1 MPAIMPTAKIWTGFQ
16 EMTDGGAEQR
26 MRPAYVRA
34 MDKLYLL
41 CMVVCITSIVCMTV
55 LIFTGVVTRYFFSVG
70 ARFAEPMSIF
80 FTVQL
85 TMYGAAI
92 CYRSQAHL
100 RLEVFV
106 RMLPERL
113 QHLPHYVVHVLMAT
127 IACLM
132 IYYGYSL
139 AETTWFQSYP
149 EFDEIKVGVVYSAI
163 PGGGAVTLLF
173 VIERVLYH
181 DTLVELEGEEMRHA
195 MELAEQEAS
204 KLDL

>member
-1 MPAIMPTAKIWTGFQ
+1 
-16 EMTDGGAEQR
+16 MTRGGPERQK
-26 MRPAYVRA
+26 RPAYVGA

-41 CMVVCITSIVCMTV
+41 CMVLCVISIVCMTV
-55 LIFTGVVTRYFFSVG
+55 LIFSGVVSRYFFQAG

-100 RLEVFV
+100 RLELFV
-106 RMLPERL
+106 RLLPDRL
-113 QHLPHYVVHVLMAT
+113 QTLPQYVVHALMAA

-132 IYYGYSL
+132 IFYGYSL

-163 PGGGAVTLLF
+163 PGGGAVLLLF
-173 VIERVLYH
+173 VIERVFHH
-181 DTLVELEGEEMRHA
+181 DTLEELEGEEMRHA
-195 MELAEQEAS
+195 LELAEKEAA
-204 KLDL
+204 KLNL

>member
-1 MPAIMPTAKIWTGFQ
+1 
-16 EMTDGGAEQR
+16 MTNGVPEQR
-26 MRPAYVRA
+26 VRPAYVRV

-41 CMVVCITSIVCMTV
+41 CMVVCVISIVCMTV
-55 LIFTGVVTRYFFSVG
+55 LIFTGVVSRYVFEVG

-85 TMYGAAI
+85 TLYGSAI

-106 RMLPERL
+106 RMLPDRL
-113 QHLPHYVVHVLMAT
+113 QYLPHYIVHALMAT

-132 IYYGYSL
+132 VYYGYSL

-173 VIERVLYH
+173 VIERVFYH
-181 DTLVELEGEEMRHA
+181 DALAELEGEEMRHA
-195 MELAEQEAS
+195 MELAEHEAS
-204 KLDL
+204 KFNL

>member
-1 MPAIMPTAKIWTGFQ
+1 
-16 EMTDGGAEQR
+16 MTNGVPEQR
-26 MRPAYVRA
+26 VRPAYVRV

-41 CMVVCITSIVCMTV
+41 CMVVCVISIVCMTV
-55 LIFTGVVTRYFFSVG
+55 LIFTGVVSRYVFEVG

-85 TMYGAAI
+85 TLYGSAI

-106 RMLPERL
+106 RMLPDRL
-113 QHLPHYVVHVLMAT
+113 QYLPHYAVHGLMAT

-132 IYYGYSL
+132 VYYGYSL

-173 VIERVLYH
+173 IIERVFYH
-181 DTLVELEGEEMRHA
+181 DTLVEMEGEEMRRA
-195 MELAEQEAS
+195 MELAEHEAS
-204 KLDL
+204 KFNL

>member
-1 MPAIMPTAKIWTGFQ
+1 MTNAGPARRT
-16 EMTDGGAEQR
+16 
-26 MRPAYVRA
+26 RPAYVRI

-41 CMVVCITSIVCMTV
+41 CMVVCVISIVCMTV
-55 LIFTGVVTRYFFSVG
+55 LIFTGVVSRYVFEVG

-85 TMYGAAI
+85 TLYGSAI

-106 RMLPERL
+106 RMLPDRL
-113 QHLPHYVVHVLMAT
+113 QHLPHYLVHGLMAT

-132 IYYGYSL
+132 VYYGYSL

-173 VIERVLYH
+173 VIERVFYH
-181 DTLVELEGEEMRHA
+181 DVLVELEDQEMRHA

-204 KLDL
+204 KFNL

>member
-1 MPAIMPTAKIWTGFQ
+1 
-16 EMTDGGAEQR
+16 MTNGGAER
-26 MRPAYVRA
+26 RRRPAYVRG

-41 CMVVCITSIVCMTV
+41 CMVVCVIAIVCMTV
-55 LIFTGVVTRYFFSVG
+55 LIFTGVVTRYFFAFG

-85 TMYGAAI
+85 TMYGSAI

-113 QHLPHYVVHVLMAT
+113 QYLPQYIVHALMAI

-132 IYYGYSL
+132 IYFGYSL

-163 PGGGAVTLLF
+163 PGGGAVLLLF
-173 VIERVLYH
+173 VIERVLFH

-204 KLDL
+204 KHNL

>member
-1 MPAIMPTAKIWTGFQ
+1 
-16 EMTDGGAEQR
+16 MTNGGPEQGT
-26 MRPAYVRA
+26 RPAYVRV

-41 CMVVCITSIVCMTV
+41 CMVVCVTSIVCMTA
-55 LIFTGVVTRYFFSVG
+55 LIFFGVVTRYFFEFG

-85 TMYGAAI
+85 TMYGAAA

-100 RLEVFV
+100 RLELFV
-106 RMLPERL
+106 RMLPDRL
-113 QHLPHYVVHVLMAT
+113 QPLPHHAVQALMAV

-132 IYYGYSL
+132 VYYGYSL

-173 VIERVLYH
+173 VIERVLYREV
-181 DTLVELEGEEMRHA
+181 LEELEGEEIRHA
-195 MELAEQEAS
+195 MELAEKEAG

>member
-1 MPAIMPTAKIWTGFQ
+1 MPIASTWTGLQ
-16 EMTDGGAEQR
+16 EMTDAGPDQR
-26 MRPAYVRA
+26 ARPAYVRV
-34 MDKLYLL
+34 MDKLYFL
-41 CMVVCITSIVCMTV
+41 CMVVCIISIVCMTV
-55 LIFTGVVTRYFFSVG
+55 LIFTGVISRYFFEVG

-85 TMYGAAI
+85 TMYGSAI

-100 RLEVFV
+100 RLELFV
-106 RMLPERL
+106 GMLPERL
-113 QHLPHYVVHVLMAT
+113 QHLPHHLVQGLMAT

-132 IYYGYSL
+132 IFYGYSL

-163 PGGGAVTLLF
+163 PGSGAVTLLF
-173 VIERVLYH
+173 VIERMLYH
-181 DTLVELEGEEMRHA
+181 DTLTDLEGAEMRHA

-204 KLDL
+204 KLNL

>member
-1 MPAIMPTAKIWTGFQ
+1 
-16 EMTDGGAEQR
+16 MTNGVPEQR
-26 MRPAYVRA
+26 VRPAYVRV

-41 CMVVCITSIVCMTV
+41 CMVVCVISIVCMTV
-55 LIFTGVVTRYFFSVG
+55 LIFTGVVSRYVFEVG

-85 TMYGAAI
+85 TLYGSAI

-106 RMLPERL
+106 RMLPDHL
-113 QHLPHYVVHVLMAT
+113 QHLPHYLVHGLMAT

-132 IYYGYSL
+132 VYYGYSL

-173 VIERVLYH
+173 VIERVFYH
-181 DTLVELEGEEMRHA
+181 DALVELEGEEMRHA
-195 MELAEQEAS
+195 LELAEQEAS
-204 KLDL
+204 KFNL

>member
-1 MPAIMPTAKIWTGFQ
+1 MPIASTWTGYQ
-16 EMTDGGAEQR
+16 EMTDGGPEQR
-26 MRPAYVRA
+26 KRPAYVRV
-34 MDKLYLL
+34 MDKLYFL
-41 CMVVCITSIVCMTV
+41 CMAVCVFSIVCMTV
-55 LIFTGVVTRYFFSVG
+55 LIFTGVISRYVFAVG

-100 RLEVFV
+100 RLGFFV
-106 RMLPERL
+106 QLLPDRL
-113 QHLPHYVVHVLMAT
+113 QYLPHYIVHALMAT
-127 IACLM
+127 IAVLM

-163 PGGGAVTLLF
+163 PGAGAVTLLF
-173 VIERVLYH
+173 IIERVFYH
-181 DTLVELEGEEMRHA
+181 DALVELEDQEMRHA
-195 MELAEQEAS
+195 LELADKES
-204 KLDL
+204 RKLSL

>member
-1 MPAIMPTAKIWTGFQ
+1 MPT
-16 EMTDGGAEQR
+16 
-26 MRPAYVRA
+26 YVKV
-34 MDKLYLL
+34 MEKLYLL
-41 CMVVCITSIVCMTV
+41 CMVLCVIAIVCMTL
-55 LIFTGVVTRYFFSVG
+55 LIFTGVISRYFFQVG

-85 TMYGAAI
+85 TLYGSAI

-106 RMLPERL
+106 KMLPERL
-113 QHLPHYVVHVLMAT
+113 QFLPEYIVHALMAG

-132 IYYGYSL
+132 IFYGYSL

-149 EFDEIKVGVVYSAI
+149 EFDEIRVGVVYSAI
-163 PGGGAVTLLF
+163 PGGGAVMLLF

-181 DTLVELEGEEMRHA
+181 DTLVALEDEEARQE

-204 KLDL
+204 KLNL

>member
-1 MPAIMPTAKIWTGFQ
+1 
-16 EMTDGGAEQR
+16 MTNGVPEQR
-26 MRPAYVRA
+26 VRPAYVRV

-41 CMVVCITSIVCMTV
+41 CMVVCVISIVCMTV
-55 LIFTGVVTRYFFSVG
+55 LIFTGVVSRYVFEVG

-85 TMYGAAI
+85 TLYGSAI

-106 RMLPERL
+106 RMLPDRL
-113 QHLPHYVVHVLMAT
+113 QHLPHYLVHGLMAT

-132 IYYGYSL
+132 VYYGYSL

-173 VIERVLYH
+173 IIERVFYH
-181 DTLVELEGEEMRHA
+181 DVLVELEGEEMRRA
-195 MELAEQEAS
+195 MELAEHEAS
-204 KLDL
+204 KFNL

>member
-1 MPAIMPTAKIWTGFQ
+1 
-16 EMTDGGAEQR
+16 
-26 MRPAYVRA
+26 

-41 CMVVCITSIVCMTV
+41 CMVVCVVSIVCMTG
-55 LIFTGVVTRYFFSVG
+55 LIFFGVISRYFFEVG

-85 TMYGAAI
+85 TMYGAAM

-100 RLEVFV
+100 RLELFV
-106 RMLPERL
+106 RMLPDRL
-113 QHLPHYVVHVLMAT
+113 QHLPGHAVHVLMAA

-132 IYYGYSL
+132 VYYGYSL

-163 PGGGAVTLLF
+163 PGGGAVLFLF
-173 VIERVLYH
+173 VIERVFYH
-181 DTLVELEGEEMRHA
+181 DALAELEGEELRHA
-195 MELAEQEAS
+195 LELAEQEAG
-204 KLDL
+204 KLNL

>member
-1 MPAIMPTAKIWTGFQ
+1 
-16 EMTDGGAEQR
+16 MTNGVPEQR
-26 MRPAYVRA
+26 VRPAYVRV

-41 CMVVCITSIVCMTV
+41 CMVVCVISIVCMTV
-55 LIFTGVVTRYFFSVG
+55 LIFTGVVSRYVFEVG

-85 TMYGAAI
+85 TLYGSAI

-106 RMLPERL
+106 RMLPDRL
-113 QHLPHYVVHVLMAT
+113 QHLPHYLVHGLMAT

-132 IYYGYSL
+132 VYYGYSL

-173 VIERVLYH
+173 VIERVFYH
-181 DTLVELEGEEMRHA
+181 DVLVELEGEEMRHA
-195 MELAEQEAS
+195 MELAEHEAS
-204 KLDL
+204 KFNL

>member
-1 MPAIMPTAKIWTGFQ
+1 
-16 EMTDGGAEQR
+16 MTIGGVEQR
-26 MRPAYVRA
+26 TRPTYVGV
-34 MDKLYLL
+34 MDKLYLF
-41 CMVVCITSIVCMTV
+41 CMVVCVVSIVCMTV
-55 LIFTGVVTRYFFSVG
+55 LIFIGVISRYFFEVG

-92 CYRSQAHL
+92 CYRAQAHL
-100 RLEVFV
+100 RLELFV

-113 QHLPHYVVHVLMAT
+113 QILPHYAVHALMAT

-132 IYYGYSL
+132 IYFGYSL

-163 PGGGAVTLLF
+163 PGGGAVLLLF
-173 VIERVLYH
+173 VLERMFYH

-195 MELAEQEAS
+195 LELADKEAS
-204 KLDL
+204 KLNL

>member
-1 MPAIMPTAKIWTGFQ
+1 
-16 EMTDGGAEQR
+16 MTNGGAER
-26 MRPAYVRA
+26 RIMPAYVKV
-34 MDKLYLL
+34 MGKLYLL
-41 CMVVCITSIVCMTV
+41 CMVLCVISIVCMTV
-55 LIFTGVVTRYFFSVG
+55 LIFVGVISRYVFEVG

-85 TMYGAAI
+85 TLYGSAI

-106 RMLPERL
+106 KMLPERL
-113 QHLPHYVVHVLMAT
+113 QNYPQYIVHGLMAT

-163 PGGGAVTLLF
+163 PGGGAVLLLF
-173 VIERVLYH
+173 VIARVLYH
-181 DTLVELEGEEMRHA
+181 DILVELEGEEMRHA

-204 KLDL
+204 KLNL

>member
-1 MPAIMPTAKIWTGFQ
+1 
-16 EMTDGGAEQR
+16 MTNGAAVRR
-26 MRPAYVRA
+26 MRPAYVRV

-41 CMVVCITSIVCMTV
+41 CMVVCVVSIVCMTT
-55 LIFTGVVTRYFFSVG
+55 LIFFGVISRYFFEVG

-85 TMYGAAI
+85 TMYGAAV

-100 RLEVFV
+100 RLELFV
-106 RMLPERL
+106 GMLPEHL
-113 QHLPHYVVHVLMAT
+113 QRLPHNLVHALMVT

-132 IYYGYSL
+132 VYFGYSL

-149 EFDEIKVGVVYSAI
+149 EFDEIRVGLVYSAI
-163 PGGGAVTLLF
+163 PGSGAVTLLF
-173 VIERVLYH
+173 VIERIFYH

-195 MELAEQEAS
+195 MELAEREAR
-204 KLDL
+204 KLNL

>member
-1 MPAIMPTAKIWTGFQ
+1 
-16 EMTDGGAEQR
+16 MTRGGPER
-26 MRPAYVRA
+26 TKRPAYVGA

-41 CMVVCITSIVCMTV
+41 CMVLCVISIVCMTV
-55 LIFTGVVTRYFFSVG
+55 LIFSGVVSRYFFGAG

-100 RLEVFV
+100 RLELFV
-106 RMLPERL
+106 RLLPDRL
-113 QHLPHYVVHVLMAT
+113 QTLPQYVVHALMAA

-132 IYYGYSL
+132 IFYGYSL

-163 PGGGAVTLLF
+163 PGGGAVLLLF
-173 VIERVLYH
+173 VIERVFYH
-181 DTLVELEGEEMRHA
+181 DTLEELEGEEMRHA
-195 MELAEQEAS
+195 LELAEKEAA
-204 KLDL
+204 KLNL

>member
-1 MPAIMPTAKIWTGFQ
+1 MPIASTWTGLPK
-16 EMTDGGAEQR
+16 MTIGGPER
-26 MRPAYVRA
+26 RTRPAYVRV

-41 CMVVCITSIVCMTV
+41 CMVVCVISIVCMTV
-55 LIFTGVVTRYFFSVG
+55 LIFTGVVSRYFFQAG

-85 TMYGAAI
+85 TLYGSAI

-106 RMLPERL
+106 KMLPERL
-113 QHLPHYVVHVLMAT
+113 QNYPQYIFHGLMAT

-163 PGGGAVTLLF
+163 PGGGAVMLLF

-181 DTLVELEGEEMRHA
+181 DTLTDLEGAGMRHA

-204 KLDL
+204 KLNL

>member
-1 MPAIMPTAKIWTGFQ
+1 
-16 EMTDGGAEQR
+16 MTNAGPGQR
-26 MRPAYVRA
+26 VRPAYVRV

-41 CMVVCITSIVCMTV
+41 CMVVCVVSIVCMTG
-55 LIFTGVVTRYFFSVG
+55 LIFFGVISRYFFEVG

-85 TMYGAAI
+85 TMYGAAM

-100 RLEVFV
+100 RLELFV
-106 RMLPERL
+106 RMLPDRL
-113 QHLPHYVVHVLMAT
+113 QHLPGHAVHVLMAA

-132 IYYGYSL
+132 VYYGYSL

-163 PGGGAVTLLF
+163 PGGGAVLFLF
-173 VIERVLYH
+173 VIERVFYH
-181 DTLVELEGEEMRHA
+181 DALVELEGEELRHA
-195 MELAEQEAS
+195 LELAEQEAGR
-204 KLDL
+204 LNL

>member
-1 MPAIMPTAKIWTGFQ
+1 
-16 EMTDGGAEQR
+16 MTIAGPEQR
-26 MRPAYVRA
+26 VRPAYVRV

-41 CMVVCITSIVCMTV
+41 CMVVCVVSIVCMTV
-55 LIFTGVVTRYFFSVG
+55 LIFFGVISRYFFEVG

-85 TMYGAAI
+85 TMYGAAM

-100 RLEVFV
+100 RLELFV
-106 RMLPERL
+106 RMLPDRL
-113 QHLPHYVVHVLMAT
+113 QHLPHYAVHVLMAA

-132 IYYGYSL
+132 VFYGYSL

-149 EFDEIKVGVVYSAI
+149 EFDEIRVGVVYSAI
-163 PGGGAVTLLF
+163 PGGGAVLLLF
-173 VIERVLYH
+173 VIERVFYH

-195 MELAEQEAS
+195 MELAEKEAS
-204 KLDL
+204 KRDL

>member
-1 MPAIMPTAKIWTGFQ
+1 
-16 EMTDGGAEQR
+16 
-26 MRPAYVRA
+26 MRPAYVRV
-34 MDKLYLL
+34 MDKLYLV
-41 CMVVCITSIVCMTV
+41 CMVVCVISIVCMTV
-55 LIFTGVVTRYFFSVG
+55 LIFSGVVSRYVFEVG

-85 TMYGAAI
+85 TLYGSAI

-106 RMLPERL
+106 RMLPDSL
-113 QHLPHYVVHVLMAT
+113 QRLPHYVVHALMAA

-132 IYYGYSL
+132 VYYGYSL

-173 VIERVLYH
+173 VIERVFYH
-181 DTLVELEGEEMRHA
+181 DALVELEGEEMRHA

-204 KLDL
+204 KFDL

>member
-1 MPAIMPTAKIWTGFQ
+1 
-16 EMTDGGAEQR
+16 MTNGVPEQR
-26 MRPAYVRA
+26 VRPAYVRV

-41 CMVVCITSIVCMTV
+41 CMVVCVISIVCMTV
-55 LIFTGVVTRYFFSVG
+55 LIFTGVVSRYVFEVG

-100 RLEVFV
+100 RLGVFV
-106 RMLPERL
+106 QMLPDRL
-113 QHLPHYVVHVLMAT
+113 QYLPHYLVHALMAT

-132 IYYGYSL
+132 VYYGYSL

-163 PGGGAVTLLF
+163 PGGGAVLLLF
-173 VIERVLYH
+173 VIERVFYN

-195 MELAEQEAS
+195 LELADQEAS
-204 KLDL
+204 KWNL

>member
-1 MPAIMPTAKIWTGFQ
+1 MNGGPEHRERPT
-16 EMTDGGAEQR
+16 
-26 MRPAYVRA
+26 YVKV

-41 CMVVCITSIVCMTV
+41 CMFVCVISIVCMTGF
-55 LIFTGVVTRYFFSVG
+55 IFTGVVTRYFFALG

-100 RLEVFV
+100 RLELFV
-106 RMLPERL
+106 KMLPEHL
-113 QHLPHYVVHVLMAT
+113 QYIPDYIVRGLMAL

-149 EFDEIKVGVVYSAI
+149 EFDEIRVGVVYSAI
-163 PGGGAVTLLF
+163 PGGGAVLLLF
-173 VIERVLYH
+173 VIEQVFYRDALA
-181 DTLVELEGEEMRHA
+181 ELKGEEMRHA
-195 MELAEQEAS
+195 IELAAKEAE
-204 KLDL
+204 KLSL

>member
-1 MPAIMPTAKIWTGFQ
+1 
-16 EMTDGGAEQR
+16 MTNGVPEQR
-26 MRPAYVRA
+26 VRPAYVRV

-41 CMVVCITSIVCMTV
+41 CMVVCVISIVCMTV
-55 LIFTGVVTRYFFSVG
+55 LIFTGVVSRYVFEVG

-85 TMYGAAI
+85 TLYGSAI

-106 RMLPERL
+106 RMLPDHL
-113 QHLPHYVVHVLMAT
+113 QHLPHYLVHGLMAT

-132 IYYGYSL
+132 VYYGYSL

-173 VIERVLYH
+173 VIERVFYH
-181 DTLVELEGEEMRHA
+181 DALAELEGEEMRHA
-195 MELAEQEAS
+195 MELAEHEAS
-204 KLDL
+204 KFNL

>member
-1 MPAIMPTAKIWTGFQ
+1 
-16 EMTDGGAEQR
+16 MTNGVPEQR
-26 MRPAYVRA
+26 VRPAYVRV

-41 CMVVCITSIVCMTV
+41 CMVVCVISIVCMTV
-55 LIFTGVVTRYFFSVG
+55 LIFTGVVSRYVFEVG

-85 TMYGAAI
+85 TLYGSAI

-106 RMLPERL
+106 RMLPDRL
-113 QHLPHYVVHVLMAT
+113 QHLPHYLVHGLMAT

-132 IYYGYSL
+132 VYYGYSL

-173 VIERVLYH
+173 VIERVFYH
-181 DTLVELEGEEMRHA
+181 DALVELEGEEMRHA
-195 MELAEQEAS
+195 MELAEHEAS
-204 KLDL
+204 KFNL

>member
-1 MPAIMPTAKIWTGFQ
+1 
-16 EMTDGGAEQR
+16 
-26 MRPAYVRA
+26 MRPLYVRV
-34 MDKLYLL
+34 MDKLHLL
-41 CMVVCITSIVCMTV
+41 CMVVCVISIVCMTV
-55 LIFTGVVTRYFFSVG
+55 LIFSGVVTRYFFEVG

-85 TMYGAAI
+85 TMYGSAI

-100 RLEVFV
+100 RLELFV
-106 RMLPERL
+106 RMLPNHL
-113 QHLPHYVVHVLMAT
+113 QYLPDYTVNALMAA

-132 IYYGYSL
+132 VYYGFSL

-149 EFDEIKVGVVYSAI
+149 EFDEIKVGLVYSAI
-163 PGGGAVTLLF
+163 PGGGAVLLLF
-173 VIERVLYH
+173 VIEQVFYR

-195 MELAEQEAS
+195 MELAEKEAS

>member
-1 MPAIMPTAKIWTGFQ
+1 MAIVPTWTGSQ
-16 EMTDGGAEQR
+16 EMTDGGPER
-26 MRPAYVRA
+26 RTRPAYVRV

-41 CMVVCITSIVCMTV
+41 CMVLCVISIVCMTV
-55 LIFTGVVTRYFFSVG
+55 LIFTGVISRYVFEVG

-100 RLEVFV
+100 RLGVFV
-106 RMLPERL
+106 QMLPDRL
-113 QHLPHYVVHVLMAT
+113 QYLPHYLVHALMAT

-132 IYYGYSL
+132 VYYGYSL

-163 PGGGAVTLLF
+163 PGAGAVTLLF
-173 VIERVLYH
+173 IIERVLYH

-195 MELAEQEAS
+195 MELAEKEAS
-204 KLDL
+204 KFDL